1 MARRASGGRGS
12 SGGAGGS
19 SGPPFELSCTHE
31 GLDSLVAA
39 IRAEEDGKQLRKD
52 LAKEMREALK
62 PGAAHAKSAVMGMVS
77 AGGLP
82 TAPALR
88 SSIARKIRPEVKLGG
103 RWSGARVKAFKTK
116 NVRGFPNAP
125 KRTNR
130 ASGWRHPLFGNREV
144 WVQQR
149 GKIGW
154 FDRSFQGREG
164 LYKQAVEAAMNNM
177 AQRIASRVR

>member
-1 MARRASGGRGS
+1 MASGG
-12 SGGAGGS
+12 
-19 SGPPFELSCTHE
+19 PPFALGVETHE
-31 GLDSLVAA
+31 GLAALVRA

-52 LAKEMREALK
+52 LAKNMREALK
-62 PGAAHAKSAVMGMVS
+62 PGAAEAKSGIMSMAS
-77 AGGLP
+77 AGMQ

-130 ASGWRHPLFGNREV
+130 AGGWRHPVFGNRDV
-144 WVQQR
+144 WVQQQ
-149 GKIGW
+149 GKIDW
-154 FDRSFQGREG
+154 FDRAFQGREG
-164 LYKQAVEAAMNNM
+164 VYKAAVEQAMEDM
-177 AQRIASRVR
+177 ARRIASRAG